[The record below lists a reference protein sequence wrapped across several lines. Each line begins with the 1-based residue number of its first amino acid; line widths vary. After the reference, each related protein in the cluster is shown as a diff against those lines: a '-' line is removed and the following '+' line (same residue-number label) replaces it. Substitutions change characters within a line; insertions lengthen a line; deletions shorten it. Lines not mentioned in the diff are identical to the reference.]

1 MCYKDTRGSF
11 DFPFLCVPLWTTPA
25 YLNPPVMTHQEITR
39 KVQWKD
45 LKELSIREM
54 LIENN
59 LTIPWFVL
67 SITLAYYGYYIFAL
81 PFSAFFFLTALRQ
94 VHNGFHNSLGTNKFL
109 TWFTLYSNSILMMAS
124 IHAVKF
130 NHIRHHKYCL
140 SEQDYEGKSA
150 RMSWY
155 GAILYGPVHIFL
167 IHRVTYQLGNKQY
180 RRNMILE
187 LLSIAAF
194 MFLVCWFQVH
204 FLIYHIIV
212 MVIGEFM
219 MAFFAVWT
227 VHHHTE
233 ETPELARTQRTG
245 WKNKITFS
253 MFYHLEHHLFPAVP
267 TIKLPELA
275 KRIDEVLPEIKKK
288 QTF

>member
-1 MCYKDTRGSF
+1 
-11 DFPFLCVPLWTTPA
+11 
-25 YLNPPVMTHQEITR
+25 MTHPEILKR
-39 KVQWKD
+39 VEWKD
-45 LKELSIREM
+45 LKSLSVKEM

-59 LTIPWFVL
+59 LTIPWLLISWV
-67 SITLAYYGYYIFAL
+67 LAYAGYYIFAL

-109 TWFTLYSNSILMMAS
+109 TWFSLFSNSILMMAS

-140 SEQDYEGKSA
+140 SDEDYEGKSA
-150 RMSWY
+150 GMTWY
-155 GAILYGPVHIFL
+155 GAILYGPVHMFL
-167 IHRVTYQLGNKQY
+167 IHSVTLKIGNRKY
-180 RRNMILE
+180 VKNVLLE
-187 LLSIAAF
+187 LATIAIF
-194 MFLVCWFQVH
+194 SFLVFHFNIH

-212 MVIGEFM
+212 MVIGEFL

-227 VHHHTE
+227 VHHDTE
-233 ETPELARTQRTG
+233 EQPEFARTQRGG

-275 KRIDEVLPEIKKK
+275 KRIDEVLPELEKKT
-288 QTF
+288 TF

>member
-1 MCYKDTRGSF
+1 
-11 DFPFLCVPLWTTPA
+11 
-25 YLNPPVMTHQEITR
+25 MTHQEILR
-39 KVQWKD
+39 RVEWKD
-45 LKELSIREM
+45 LKKLSIKEM

-59 LTIPWFVL
+59 LTIPWFLL
-67 SITLAYYGYYIFAL
+67 SMVFAYYGYYLVAL

-109 TWFTLYSNSILMMAS
+109 TWFSLFSNSILMMAS

-140 SEQDYEGKSA
+140 TEDDYEGKSA
-150 RMSWY
+150 GMSWY
-155 GAILYGPVHIFL
+155 GAILYGPVHMFL
-167 IHRVTYQLGNKQY
+167 IHKVTLQSGNKNY
-180 RRNMILE
+180 RRNVILE
-187 LLSIAAF
+187 LVCIAIIAAVVF
-194 MFLVCWFQVH
+194 YFNIS

-212 MVIGEFM
+212 MIVGEFL

-227 VHHHTE
+227 VHHDTHDH
-233 ETPELARTQRTG
+233 PEMARTQRSG

-275 KRIDEVLPEIKKK
+275 KRIDEVLPEIEKKS
-288 QTF
+288 TF

>member
-1 MCYKDTRGSF
+1 
-11 DFPFLCVPLWTTPA
+11 
-25 YLNPPVMTHQEITR
+25 MTHQEILK
-39 KVQWKD
+39 KVNWRD
-45 LKELSIREM
+45 LKNLTVREM

-59 LTIPWFVL
+59 LTIPWA
-67 SITLAYYGYYIFAL
+67 ITSWALAYYGYYVLAL
-81 PFSAFFFLTALRQ
+81 PFSAFFFLTGLRQ

-109 TWFTLYSNSILMMAS
+109 TWFSLYSNSILMMVS

-140 SEQDYEGKSA
+140 TEEDYEGKSA
-150 RMSWY
+150 NMSWY
-155 GAILYGPVHIFL
+155 GAIFYGPIHIFL
-167 IHRVTYQLGNKQY
+167 IHKVTLELGNKNY
-180 RRNMILE
+180 KRNVLFE
-187 LLSIAAF
+187 LAF
-194 MFLVCWFQVH
+194 ITTFTFVVFYFH
-204 FLIYHIIV
+204 IYFLIYHIII
-212 MVIGEFM
+212 MVIGEFL

-227 VHHHTE
+227 VHHDTHDS
-233 ETPELARTQRTG
+233 PEFARTQRSD

-275 KRIDEVLPEIKKK
+275 KRIDEALPGIEKK